1 MNSMPPV
8 EPIIRDFMNLA
19 LAHARLALT
28 QFFHHTVEFH
38 VRSIQSYHKA
48 EAIERPS
55 DGHILFFNINGH
67 IKARLWIVMPEGS
80 YQELGQRIVQ
90 HYFPD
95 HPGDESYI
103 LSGFKEI
110 GNIFVSAFLTGVST
124 LYPGRY
130 LPSAPAVL
138 EPQEMGEQLHRIEDF
153 YVYVEAAFDL
163 ILEGAVYPAR
173 MVIAFPSDH
182 YVAFFQ
188 PSNPPPV
195 V

>member
-1 MNSMPPV
+1 MNSLFPV

-28 QFFHHTVEFH
+28 QFFHHAVEFH
-38 VRSIQSYHKA
+38 VRSIQSYKKA

-80 YQELGQRIVQ
+80 YHELGRRIVRE
-90 HYFPD
+90 YFPD
-95 HPGDESYI
+95 QPEDEPYI

-124 LYPGRY
+124 LFPGRY

-138 EPQEMGEQLHRIEDF
+138 EPGEMGEQLHRIEDLF
-153 YVYVEAAFDL
+153 VYVEAAFDL
-163 ILEGAVYPAR
+163 MIEGAVYPAR
-173 MVIAFPSDH
+173 IVIAFPSDD

-188 PSNPPPV
+188 TSNPPPV